1 MMKQSVVIIGAGL
14 SGLYAAILLEKADV
28 DYVILEARDRTGG
41 RVLSGPQLAGSSS
54 GIRVDMGAAWFWP
67 DIQPDFAHLIERLN
81 LPVITHGRPGDMLY
95 ERQLNSPPERYPA
108 WESSP
113 ASFRLK
119 GGMQALTA
127 ALKSQIPVEK
137 IKTGQLV
144 VAISRAGKEVQV
156 HTQTEGSKNAVFSGE
171 HVFLALPP
179 ALAAK
184 IDFRPAMSEPILSN
198 WRKTPTWMAPHAK
211 YVAVYKTD
219 LLRARQL
226 SGNAGSRVGPM
237 VEIHD
242 VSESDS
248 GKTAIFGFIG
258 VPAKSRR
265 AVSEA
270 VLKGLC
276 REQLVRLFGQD
287 AAQPEAEY
295 IKDWAADP
303 FTATEF
309 DLLQEVG
316 HAMPEQLPA
325 GGEWSGEMTGIAS
338 EWSPQF
344 SGYLAG
350 AIDSAS
356 TGVQRWLRQKKNHE
370 NGGLPSEPEM
380 GC

>member
-1 MMKQSVVIIGAGL
+1 MKQSAVIIGAGI
-14 SGLYAAILLEKADV
+14 SGLYAATLLEKAGV

-41 RVLSGPQLAGSSS
+41 RVLSGLELAGASA
-54 GIRVDMGAAWFWP
+54 GIHVDMGAAWFWP

-81 LPVITHGRPGDMLY
+81 LPVIAHGRPGDMLY

-127 ALKSQIPVEK
+127 ALKSQLPAEK
-137 IKTGQLV
+137 IKTGHQV
-144 VAISRAGKEVQV
+144 VAVSRAGKEVLV
-156 HTQTEGSKNAVFSGE
+156 HTRSEGNKKAVFSGE

-184 IDFRPAMSEPILSN
+184 IDFIPAMPEQVLSN
-198 WRKTPTWMAPHAK
+198 WRKIPTWMAPHAK

-219 LLRARQL
+219 LLHERQL

-242 VSESDS
+242 VSEPDS

-258 VPAKSRR
+258 VPAKSRWT
-265 AVSEA
+265 VSEA

-287 AAQPEAEY
+287 AAEPEAEY

-325 GGEWSGEMTGIAS
+325 RGEWSGEMTGIAS

-356 TGVQRWLRQKKNHE
+356 IGVQRWLQQK
-370 NGGLPSEPEM
+370 
-380 GC
+380 

>member
-1 MMKQSVVIIGAGL
+1 MKQSVVIIGAGI
-14 SGLYAAILLEKADV
+14 SGLYAATLLEKAGV

-41 RVLSGPQLAGSSS
+41 RVLSGPELAGTSA
-54 GIRVDMGAAWFWP
+54 GIHVDMGAAWFWP
-67 DIQPDFAHLIERLN
+67 DLQPDFAHLIARLN
-81 LPVITHGRPGDMLY
+81 LPVIAQGRPGDMLC

-119 GGMQALTA
+119 GGMQALMS
-127 ALKSQIPVEK
+127 ALKNQIPIEK
-137 IKTGQLV
+137 IKTGHQV
-144 VAISRAGKEVQV
+144 VVISRTGKELEV
-156 HTQTEGSKNAVFSGE
+156 HTRSEASKKTVFFGE

-184 IDFRPAMSEPILSN
+184 IDFRPAVPEQLLSN

-219 LLRARQL
+219 LLHARQL
-226 SGNAGSRVGPM
+226 SGNAVSRVGPM

-242 VSESDS
+242 VSEPDS
-248 GKTAIFGFIG
+248 GKTAFFGFIG
-258 VPAKSRR
+258 VPAKSRW

-270 VLKGLC
+270 VLKSLC

-287 AAQPEAEY
+287 AAEPEAEY
-295 IKDWAADP
+295 IKDWAADR
-303 FTATEF
+303 FTATEC
-309 DLLQEVG
+309 DLLQEVV
-316 HAMPEQLPA
+316 HAIPANLPIR
-325 GGEWSGEMTGIAS
+325 GEWSGVVTGIAS

-344 SGYLAG
+344 PGYLAG

-356 TGVQRWLRQKKNHE
+356 AGIHCWLQQK
-370 NGGLPSEPEM
+370 
-380 GC
+380 

>member
-1 MMKQSVVIIGAGL
+1 MTQSVVIIGAGI
-14 SGLYAAILLEKADV
+14 SGLYAATLLEKAGV
-28 DYVILEARDRTGG
+28 DYVMLEARARTGG
-41 RVLSGPQLAGSSS
+41 RVLSGPELAGAPA
-54 GIRVDMGAAWFWP
+54 GIHVDMGAAWFWP

-81 LPVITHGRPGDMLY
+81 LSVIAHGRPGDMLY

-127 ALKSQIPVEK
+127 ALKNQIPIEK
-137 IKTGQLV
+137 IKTGHQV
-144 VAISRAGKEVQV
+144 VAVSRAGKELQV
-156 HTQTEGSKNAVFSGE
+156 HTRYEDSKKAVFNGA

-184 IDFRPAMSEPILSN
+184 IDFRPAMPEQLLSN

-219 LLRARQL
+219 LLHARQL

-242 VSESDS
+242 VSEPDS
-248 GKTAIFGFIG
+248 GEAAFFGFIG
-258 VPAKSRR
+258 VPAKLRR
-265 AVSEA
+265 TVGESE
-270 VLKGLC
+270 LKSLC

-287 AAQPEAEY
+287 AAEPEVEY
-295 IKDWAADP
+295 IKDWAADL

-309 DLLQEVG
+309 DLQQEVG

-325 GGEWSGEMTGIAS
+325 REQWSRDMTGIAS

-344 SGYLAG
+344 PGYLAG

-356 TGVQRWLRQKKNHE
+356 TGVKRWLQQNKARE
-370 NGGLPSEPEM
+370 NGL
-380 GC
+380 

>member
-1 MMKQSVVIIGAGL
+1 MKQSAVIIGAGI
-14 SGLYAAILLEKADV
+14 SGLYAATLLEKAGV

-41 RVLSGPQLAGSSS
+41 SVLSGLELAGTSS
-54 GIRVDMGAAWFWP
+54 GIHVDMGAAWFWP
-67 DIQPDFAHLIERLN
+67 DIQPDFTHLIERLN
-81 LPVITHGRPGDMLY
+81 LPVIAHGRPGDLLY
-95 ERQLNSPPERYPA
+95 ERQLNSLPERYPA

-127 ALKSQIPVEK
+127 ALKSQIPAEK
-137 IKTGQLV
+137 IKTGHQAVSVL
-144 VAISRAGKEVQV
+144 RAGKAVQV
-156 HTQTEGSKNAVFSGE
+156 HTRSEGSKEVVFSGE

-184 IDFRPAMSEPILSN
+184 IEFNPAMPEQVLLN

-219 LLRARQL
+219 LLHERQL
-226 SGNAGSRVGPM
+226 SGNAGSHVGPM

-242 VSESDS
+242 VSEPDS

-258 VPAKSRR
+258 VPAKSRWT
-265 AVSEA
+265 VSEA
-270 VLKGLC
+270 VLKNLC
-276 REQLVRLFGQD
+276 QEQLVRLFGQD
-287 AAQPEAEY
+287 AAEPEAEY

-309 DLLQEVG
+309 NLLQEVR

-325 GGEWSGEMTGIAS
+325 RGEWSGEITGIAS
-338 EWSPQF
+338 EW

-350 AIDSAS
+350 AIDSAL
-356 TGVQRWLRQKKNHE
+356 TGVQRWLQQK
-370 NGGLPSEPEM
+370 
-380 GC
+380 

>member
-1 MMKQSVVIIGAGL
+1 MKQSVVIIGAGI
-14 SGLYAAILLEKADV
+14 SGLYAATLLEKAGV
-28 DYVILEARDRTGG
+28 DYAILEARDRTGG
-41 RVLSGPQLAGSSS
+41 RVLSGLELAGTSA
-54 GIRVDMGAAWFWP
+54 GFPVDMGAAWFWP
-67 DIQPDFAHLIERLN
+67 DIQPDFAHLIDRLN
-81 LPVITHGRPGDMLY
+81 LSTIAHGRPGDMLY
-95 ERQLNSPPERYPA
+95 ERQLNTPPERYPA

-127 ALKSQIPVEK
+127 ALKNQIPVEK
-137 IKTGQLV
+137 IKTGHQV
-144 VAISRAGKEVQV
+144 VAVSRSGKEVQV
-156 HTQTEGSKNAVFSGE
+156 HTRSEGSNKAVFYGE

-179 ALAAK
+179 ALAAE
-184 IDFRPAMSEPILSN
+184 IDFKPAMPERLLSN

-219 LLRARQL
+219 FLHARQL

-242 VSESDS
+242 VSEPDS
-248 GKTAIFGFIG
+248 GKIVLFGFIG

-265 AVSEA
+265 TVTEA

-287 AAQPEAEY
+287 AAEPEAEY
-295 IKDWAADP
+295 IKDWSADP

-309 DLLQEVG
+309 DLLQEAG
-316 HAMPEQLPA
+316 HAVPEQLPA
-325 GGEWSGEMTGIAS
+325 RGEWTGEITGIAS

-356 TGVQRWLRQKKNHE
+356 KGVQRWLQQN
-370 NGGLPSEPEM
+370 
-380 GC
+380 

>member
-1 MMKQSVVIIGAGL
+1 MKQSVVIIGAGL
-14 SGLYAAILLEKADV
+14 SGLYAATLLEKAGV

-41 RVLSGPQLAGSSS
+41 RVLSGVELAGTSA
-54 GIRVDMGAAWFWP
+54 GVHVDMGAAWFWP
-67 DIQPDFAHLIERLN
+67 DIQPDFAQLIERLN
-81 LPVITHGRPGDMLY
+81 LPVIAHGRPGDMLY
-95 ERQLNSPPERYPA
+95 ERQLNSFPERYPA
-108 WESSP
+108 WESAP
-113 ASFRLK
+113 PSFRLK

-127 ALKSQIPVEK
+127 ALKGQIPVEK
-137 IKTGQLV
+137 IKTGHQV
-144 VAISRAGKEVQV
+144 VAVSRAGKEVQV
-156 HTQTEGSKNAVFSGE
+156 HTRSEGSEKAVFSGE

-184 IDFRPAMSEPILSN
+184 IEFRPALSERVLSN
-198 WRKTPTWMAPHAK
+198 WRNVPTWMAPHAK
-211 YVAVYKTD
+211 YVAVYNTD
-219 LLRARQL
+219 FLQVQRL
-226 SGNAGSRVGPM
+226 SGDASSRVGPM

-242 VSESDS
+242 VSEPDS
-248 GKTAIFGFIG
+248 GKTTLFGFIG
-258 VPAKSRR
+258 VPAKSRET
-265 AVSEA
+265 VSEA

-287 AAQPEAEY
+287 AAEPEAEY

-316 HAMPEQLPA
+316 HAMAEQLPA
-325 GGEWSGEMTGIAS
+325 RGEWSGEITGIAS

-356 TGVQRWLRQKKNHE
+356 MGVQRWLQQK
-370 NGGLPSEPEM
+370 
-380 GC
+380 

>member
-1 MMKQSVVIIGAGL
+1 MKQRVVIIGAGI
-14 SGLYAAILLEKADV
+14 SGLYAATLLEKAGV

-41 RVLSGPQLAGSSS
+41 RVLSGLELAGTSA
-54 GIRVDMGAAWFWP
+54 GIHVDMGAAWFWP
-67 DIQPDFAHLIERLN
+67 DIQPDFAHLIEQLN
-81 LPVITHGRPGDMLY
+81 LPVIAHGRPGDMLY

-127 ALKSQIPVEK
+127 ALKSQIPVER
-137 IKTGQLV
+137 IKTGHQV
-144 VAISRAGKEVQV
+144 IAVSRVGKEVQV
-156 HTQTEGSKNAVFSGE
+156 HTRSEGSKKAVFSVE

-184 IDFRPAMSEPILSN
+184 IDFRPAMPEQVLSN

-219 LLRARQL
+219 LLHARQL

-242 VSESDS
+242 VSEPDSD
-248 GKTAIFGFIG
+248 KTAIFGFIG
-258 VPAKSRR
+258 VPAKSRWT
-265 AVSEA
+265 VSEA

-287 AAQPEAEY
+287 AAEPEAEY

-303 FTATEF
+303 YTATES
-309 DLLQEVG
+309 DLLQDVG
-316 HAMPEQLPA
+316 HVIPEQLPA
-325 GGEWSGEMTGIAS
+325 RGEWSREMTGIAS

-356 TGVQRWLRQKKNHE
+356 RGVQRWLHQK
-370 NGGLPSEPEM
+370 
-380 GC
+380 

>member
-1 MMKQSVVIIGAGL
+1 MKQSLVIIGAGI
-14 SGLYAAILLEKADV
+14 SGLYAATLLEKADV

-41 RVLSGPQLAGSSS
+41 RVLSALELAGTSAD
-54 GIRVDMGAAWFWP
+54 IHADMGAAWFWP

-81 LPVITHGRPGDMLY
+81 LPVIAHGRPGDMLY

-127 ALKSQIPVEK
+127 ALKSQIPAEK
-137 IKTGQLV
+137 IKTGHQV
-144 VAISRAGKEVQV
+144 VAVSRAGREVQV
-156 HTQTEGSKNAVFSGE
+156 HTRSEGSKKAVFSGE

-184 IDFRPAMSEPILSN
+184 IDFSPEMPEQVISN

-211 YVAVYKTD
+211 YVAVYKTA
-219 LLRARQL
+219 LLHERQL
-226 SGNAGSRVGPM
+226 SGHAGSRVGPM

-242 VSESDS
+242 VSEPDS

-258 VPAKSRR
+258 VPAKSRWT
-265 AVSEA
+265 VSEA
-270 VLKGLC
+270 VLKSLC
-276 REQLVRLFGQD
+276 REQLVRLFGQS
-287 AAQPEAEY
+287 AADPLREF

-303 FTATEF
+303 FTATEQ
-309 DLLQEVG
+309 DLRQDSG
-316 HAMPEQLPA
+316 HALPKQTPVNGVWA
-325 GGEWSGEMTGIAS
+325 GKMTGIAS

-350 AIDSAS
+350 AVDAAS
-356 TGVQRWLRQKKNHE
+356 EGVRQWLQRL
-370 NGGLPSEPEM
+370 
-380 GC
+380 

>member
-1 MMKQSVVIIGAGL
+1 MKQSAVIIGAGI
-14 SGLYAAILLEKADV
+14 SGLYAATLLEKAGV

-41 RVLSGPQLAGSSS
+41 RVLSGLELAGTSA
-54 GIRVDMGAAWFWP
+54 GIHVDMGAAWFWP
-67 DIQPDFAHLIERLN
+67 DIQPDFAQLIERLN
-81 LPVITHGRPGDMLY
+81 LPVIAHGRPGDMLY
-95 ERQLNSPPERYPA
+95 ERQLDSPPERYPA

-119 GGMQALTA
+119 GGMQTLTA
-127 ALKSQIPVEK
+127 ALKSQIPAEK
-137 IKTGQLV
+137 IKTGHQV
-144 VAISRAGKEVQV
+144 VAVSRVCKEVQV
-156 HTQTEGSKNAVFSGE
+156 HTRSEGSKKAVFSGE

-179 ALAAK
+179 ALAAR
-184 IDFRPAMSEPILSN
+184 IDFRPAMPEQVLSN

-219 LLRARQL
+219 LLHERQL

-242 VSESDS
+242 VSEPDS

-258 VPAKSRR
+258 VPAKSRWT
-265 AVSEA
+265 VSEA
-270 VLKGLC
+270 VLKNHC

-287 AAQPEAEY
+287 AAEPEAEY

-316 HAMPEQLPA
+316 HVTPEQLPTR
-325 GGEWSGEMTGIAS
+325 GEWSGEMTGIAS

-356 TGVQRWLRQKKNHE
+356 SGIKRWLQQK
-370 NGGLPSEPEM
+370 
-380 GC
+380 